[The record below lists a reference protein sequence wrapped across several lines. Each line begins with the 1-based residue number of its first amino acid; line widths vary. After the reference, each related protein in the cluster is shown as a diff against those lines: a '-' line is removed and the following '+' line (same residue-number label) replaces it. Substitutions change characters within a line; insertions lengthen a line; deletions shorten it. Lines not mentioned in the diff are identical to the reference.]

1 MVVNAIDNEELGAPH
16 DMVGIV
22 PSKAQYS
29 LGEPIELA
37 ARGIDGHDATIR
49 VLHDHREIMQAE
61 VPVVNGRIVLPQ
73 ATKLPA
79 SGYLVRLVSDNG
91 ICSQTAFDIDSGM
104 IRYGFLSDFTP
115 ADGGNDAP
123 VSWLNTL
130 HINYVQY
137 YDWMYRH
144 DDYIAP
150 SDPFTDLLG
159 REMSM
164 ETIRERLRQA
174 SAHGMTNVAYGAI
187 YGATNAFAAQHPES
201 RLYDIDGNP
210 ILFFDFLSIMNVN
223 QACEWHDHIIGEYR
237 KALDFG
243 FDGIHMDTYGFPKDA
258 YDYEGRRLDL
268 PSDFARLIDDT
279 KQKLTR
285 THPGAALIFNNV
297 GNWPV
302 DAVAH
307 TDQEAIYIEVWDPYT
322 SYRSIRDIIVHAQS
336 CDSSKQV
343 ILAAYLA
350 PFNEGSSQGAFNAL
364 YILTAIITV
373 LGATHLIHG
382 EDHGIITEGYYA
394 RYYRND
400 SAHAIATIR
409 RYYDYI
415 TYLAGLWTDRSM
427 QDVSHTHFR
436 GDNRE
441 YAADLGSV
449 SPDPEAGSIWINIR
463 EGRDRTFVNF
473 VNLTGAGDDAWNAPK
488 SMTDTEPFTFRM
500 LMTSPI
506 ASITFSTPD
515 ADAIR
520 IEPLEYVV
528 EDSQFGP
535 YAVVTVPSLHVWGS
549 LLICNA

>member
-1 MVVNAIDNEELGAPH
+1 MAD
-16 DMVGIV
+16 IV
-22 PSKAQYS
+22 PTKAQYAY
-29 LGEPIELA
+29 GDPVEFD
-37 ARGIDGHDATIR
+37 ARGLDGHVVTVRI
-49 VLHDHREIMQAE
+49 LHDHREVARTARLIHA
-61 VPVVNGRIVLPQ
+61 GRISAPEF
-73 ATKLPA
+73 AGLPA
-79 SGYLVRLVSDNG
+79 GGYLARFTSDNDAHLE
-91 ICSQTAFDIDSGM
+91 TAFDIESGM

-115 ADGGNDAP
+115 ADGDNAAP
-123 VSWLNTL
+123 VSWLNAL

-150 SDPFTDLLG
+150 HDPFTDLLG
-159 REMSM
+159 REISM
-164 ETIRERLRQA
+164 KTVRERLRQA

-187 YGATNAFAAQHPES
+187 YGATNPFAERHPDW
-201 RLYDIDGNP
+201 RLYDIHGEP
-210 ILFFDFLSIMNVN
+210 IVFFDFLSIMNVN
-223 QACEWHDHIIGEYR
+223 RLCGWRNHIIGEYR

-258 YDYEGRRLDL
+258 YDHEGEPLDL
-268 PSDFARLIDDT
+268 PSDFAQLIDDA
-279 KQKLTR
+279 KHELVR
-285 THPGAALIFNNV
+285 THPGVKLIFNNV

-302 DAVAH
+302 DAVAK

-336 CDSSKQV
+336 CDPSKQV
-343 ILAAYLA
+343 ILAAYLL
-350 PFNEGSSQGAFNAL
+350 PFNEGPSQGAFNAL

-394 RYYRND
+394 RYYRD
-400 SAHAIATIR
+400 DDAVAIATIR

-415 TYLAGLWTDRSM
+415 AYLADIWADRSM
-427 QDVSHTHFR
+427 HEVSHTHFR

-441 YAADLGSV
+441 YTADLDLL
-449 SPDPEAGSIWINIR
+449 SPDPEAGSIWIDIR

-473 VNLTGAGDDAWNAPK
+473 VNLTGAEDDVWNAPK
-488 SMTDTEPFTFRM
+488 SVTDTAPFTFRM

-520 IEPLEYVV
+520 IEKLKYEV
-528 EDSQFGP
+528 EDSEFGP
-535 YAVVTVPSLHVWGS
+535 YAVITVPSLHIWGS
-549 LLICNA
+549 LLVVNADPNYAN